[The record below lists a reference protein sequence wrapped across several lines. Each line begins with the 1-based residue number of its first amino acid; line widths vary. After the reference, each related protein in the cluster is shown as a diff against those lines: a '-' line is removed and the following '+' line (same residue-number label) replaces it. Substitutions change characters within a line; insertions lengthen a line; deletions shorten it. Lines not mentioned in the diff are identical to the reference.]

1 MADRRQSKRVTA
13 SLKAWCE
20 GEDLTLLSSTLNLSK
35 EGVFLRASRPFAPGS
50 RLTLTIDE
58 LGVTAEVEVCW
69 SRAPR
74 DSSLPGVGLAIL
86 SFVRGG
92 AAYERYI
99 DQNSTRSGEHR
110 LQLPRD

>member
-35 EGVFLRASRPFAPGS
+35 HGLFLRASRPFAPGS

-58 LGVTAEVEVCW
+58 LGMVAEVEVCW
-69 SRAPR
+69 CRAPR
-74 DSSLPGVGLAIL
+74 DSSQPGVGLSIVT
-86 SFVRGG
+86 FVRGG

-99 DQNSTRSGEHR
+99 DQNTTRSGEHR
-110 LQLPRD
+110 LHLPRE